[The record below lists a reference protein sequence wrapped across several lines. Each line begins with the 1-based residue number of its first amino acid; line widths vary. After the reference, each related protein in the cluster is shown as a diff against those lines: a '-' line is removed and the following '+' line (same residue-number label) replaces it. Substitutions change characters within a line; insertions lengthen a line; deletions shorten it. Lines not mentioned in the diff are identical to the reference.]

1 MSNALGGW
9 GWGGVGEYSS
19 DTAYLIFFVY
29 RELSSVFKG
38 ACVHSFPCTAATA
51 KIIVSFRLNI

>member
-1 MSNALGGW
+1 MLWGG
-9 GWGGVGEYSS
+9 GGGVGEYSS

-38 ACVHSFPCTAATA
+38 YCVHSFPCTAATA
-51 KIIVSFRLNI
+51 KIIVCPLG